1 MLPLALFAKPVVV
14 GLTGLLVLGA
24 GGAAAADLLSP
35 GFDYELTVV
44 MPTAPNL
51 VPGGKVEVDGADAG
65 RVSKLESRDG
75 QALVTVGIRDDFAPL
90 PTGTTARIEWKALLG
105 ERILV
110 IEPGPAEN
118 PDLPDRGRV
127 ESSNQRVEL
136 DQVLAALDEPTRAKL
151 QSMSARAASTLKGSE
166 GDLNATLR
174 TAAPALRALGEIAD
188 AVGRDGEALKSLVT
202 RLRDVTQVT
211 TARRD
216 DVRSAVADLTALAE
230 RTAGERGAL
239 DRTLAQLPA
248 TLDQAAW
255 TLERVPGTV
264 DAADPLVREA
274 APLAADVR
282 GAAAEL
288 RPLLQD
294 LRPTLQ
300 NLRPAL
306 AGASAVLQDAP
317 GLLDASHAVLPGLT
331 DVVQGALPAVD
342 FLRPYTP
349 ELAGWLSNWG
359 SAAANYDVYGNYAR
373 IWVQAGGAS
382 LNESPGILG
391 PALGAGGFVRTNP
404 QRKPGELEGQTW
416 TDANGSGMR

>member
-1 MLPLALFAKPVVV
+1 MAPVALFAKPVVV

-136 DQVLAALDEPTRAKL
+136 DQVLAALDEPTRTKL
-151 QSMSARAASTLKGSE
+151 QSMAARAASTLSGSE
-166 GDLNATLR
+166 DDLNATVR
-174 TAAPALRALGEIAD
+174 TAAPVLQSLGEIAD
-188 AVGRDGEALKSLVT
+188 AVGRDGEALKSLVR
-202 RLRDVTQVT
+202 RLRDVTEVT
-211 TARRD
+211 TARRE

-230 RTAGERGAL
+230 RTAVERSAL
-239 DRTLAQLPA
+239 DRTLAELPA
-248 TLDQAAW
+248 TLDQAAT
-255 TLERVPGTV
+255 TLDRVPATV
-264 DAADPLVREA
+264 DTADPLVRDA
-274 APLAADVR
+274 APLAADIR

-306 AGASAVLQDAP
+306 DGASTLLQDTP
-317 GLLDASHAVLPGLT
+317 GLLDGTQAVLPGLT
-331 DVVQGALPAVD
+331 DLVQGALPAVD

-349 ELAGWLSNWG
+349 ELVGWLANWG
-359 SAAANYDVYGNYAR
+359 SAAANYDVYGNYGR

-382 LNESPGILG
+382 FNESPGVLG
-391 PALGAGGFVRTNP
+391 PALGAGGFVRSNP